1 MKLLIIG
8 HGFVGKAVD
17 YGFTNP
23 AVEKTIID
31 PKYGN
36 SIKDVDKTLHDLT
49 FVCVPTPMSDT
60 GEIDTSILEEVLDY
74 FNSGIRYTHQLL
86 VIKSTVTPEIIA
98 KYAGT
103 GIVYNP
109 EFLREKTANEDFVN
123 PDMHIFGGTDFD
135 CIRLELYYSEFSL
148 CKRCPIYN
156 MTAQEASFV
165 KYGINSFLATKVTF
179 FNELYDAAQAA
190 GANFNVITK
199 AMEADPRLGT
209 THNRVPGFDGK
220 RGFGGACFPKDTA
233 AFTHYTDKMT
243 LLKEVIRINNN
254 YRKNYT
260 KDSRE
265 TEQNIQY

>member
-17 YGFTNP
+17 FGFTNP
-23 AVEKTIID
+23 KVEKTIID

-36 SIKDVDKTLHDLT
+36 SIRDIDITLHDLT
-49 FVCVPTPMSDT
+49 FVCVPTPMSDD
-60 GEIDTSILEEVLDY
+60 GKIDTSILEEVLDY
-74 FNSGIRYTHQLL
+74 FNSGYRYAHQLL

-98 KYAGT
+98 KYAGP

-109 EFLREKTANEDFVN
+109 EFLREKTANEDFIN
-123 PDMHIFGGTDFD
+123 PEFHVFGGSSYD
-135 CIRLELYYSEFSL
+135 CIRLENYYNSYSM
-148 CKRCPIYN
+148 CKRCPVHHVS
-156 MTAQEASFV
+156 AQEASFV
-165 KYGINSFLATKVTF
+165 KYGINSFLAMKVTF
-179 FNELYDAAQAA
+179 FNQLYDAVQDAD
-190 GANFNVITK
+190 ANFSAITRV
-199 AMEADPRLGT
+199 MEADPRLGT

-243 LLKEVIRINNN
+243 LLERVIEINNS

-265 TEQNIQY
+265 LEQNIKF